1 MNKNVRKF
9 ALVIV
14 DDFDRE
20 IERFNLD
27 LITTPKNL
35 GFELEF
41 TTLESKLEKKN

>member
-1 MNKNVRKF
+1 MGKIRKF

-20 IERFNLD
+20 IDRFNLD
-27 LITTPKNL
+27 YADTPKNL

-41 TTLESKLEKKN
+41 TTLDD